1 MSATDEEGFYLAAII
16 ERQVFFNATD
26 KNQLKAEQENRMTQS
41 YLQFINF
48 NNFDDRDMQQTIISQ

>member
-1 MSATDEEGFYLAAII
+1 MKEGFYLAAII

-26 KNQLKAEQENRMTQS
+26 KSQLKAEQENRMIQS